1 MKSNIIEVAGGTFV
15 VTAISY
21 ATGIAYYNAFF
32 RNLNGNPDLFSVSLD
47 RILFEGGRQLLAIAF
62 QPALIFIGITLSA
75 SILNF
80 ALNKLGVDYFSKK
93 ATSIMTSS
101 IWASINRFSWAYI
114 FLAMSIITGY
124 SFGSGRE
131 AGERY
136 AQSSECTVAS
146 VKTEKKTF
154 SGCLVYKTDT
164 EIWLITTQN
173 NEKLL
178 INIPNDKYLTMEIY

>member
-1 MKSNIIEVAGGTFV
+1 MRSNIIEVAGGTFV

-62 QPALIFIGITLSA
+62 QPVLFFIAITLSA
-75 SILNF
+75 SLLN
-80 ALNKLGVDYFSKK
+80 LVLTKLGVDFFSRK
-93 ATSIMTSS
+93 ATSIKNSS
-101 IWASINRFSWAYI
+101 IWASVTRFSWAYL
-114 FLAMSIITGY
+114 FLAMSIITGF
-124 SFGSGRE
+124 SFGSGKE

-136 AQSSECTVAS
+136 AQATGCTAAS

-154 SGCLVYKTDT
+154 SGCVVYKTDT
-164 EIWLITTQN
+164 EIWLITVQN

-178 INIPNDKYLTMEIY
+178 VNIPSDKYLTMEIY